1 VNRFI
6 KVFGT
11 IFVVFLIVLILNTM
25 GQMNSPMPGDWATVT
40 TNYLGFAPYVMLIF
54 FGLFYALK
62 GKK

>member
-1 VNRFI
+1 
-6 KVFGT
+6 
-11 IFVVFLIVLILNTM
+11 M